1 MSESSVTTE
10 IVVRLPKQMVTELDG
25 IGK

>member
-10 IVVRLPKQMVTELDG
+10 IVVRLPKQMVT
-25 IGK
+25 